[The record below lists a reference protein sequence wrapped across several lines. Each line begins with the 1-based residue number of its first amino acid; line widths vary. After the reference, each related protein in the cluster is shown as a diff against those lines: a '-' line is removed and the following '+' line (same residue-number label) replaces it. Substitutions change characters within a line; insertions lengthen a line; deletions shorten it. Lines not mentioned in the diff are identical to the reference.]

1 MRQLKLIGER
11 LEEKEQLQQAAD
23 LYEEALRV
31 DMCAEDVCRRLMI
44 LYYQLG
50 RPTEVASIY
59 RQCREA
65 LNSQFGISLST
76 ETEELLK
83 KLRLSIAS

>member
-1 MRQLKLIGER
+1 LRQLKLIGER
-11 LEEKEQLQQAAD
+11 YEQKEQLEQAVD
-23 LYEEALRV
+23 LYQEALRV
-31 DMCAEDVCRRLMI
+31 DRCAEDVCRRLMI

-65 LNSQFGISLST
+65 LNSQFGISLSA
-76 ETEELLK
+76 ETEQLLK
-83 KLRLSIAS
+83 KLHLSIAS